1 MRRLAA
7 SVIQDVRVQARNG
20 FYAAAAFVLLS
31 WAAIFSLLPAGGPG
45 RLMPALLLSNVLIGS
60 FYFVGGLTLL
70 ERAEGSLLARAVTPL
85 RPAEYLLAHVISLG
99 LLALVENL
107 ALALLFAGAGARV
120 AELAGGIALAAAL
133 YTLAG
138 FIAVVR
144 YDSINAYLL
153 PSMGVVT
160 LLTLPVGA
168 ALAGWSAWPLYLHPL
183 QPALVLLE
191 GGYRPLAGWELAYAA
206 LAGAAWGGL
215 LLAWAARAYRRAVAA
230 I

>member
-7 SVIQDVRVQARNG
+7 TVRQDVQVQARNG

-31 WAAIFSLLPAGGPG
+31 WGAILSLLPAGQLG
-45 RLMPALLLSNVLIGS
+45 RLLPSLLLSNCMIGT

-99 LLALVENL
+99 LLAVLENG
-107 ALALLFAGAGARV
+107 ALALLFAGGQVRALA
-120 AELAGGIALAAAL
+120 LAGGIGLAAAI

-153 PSMGVVT
+153 PSVGVAG
-160 LLTLPVGA
+160 LLTIPVLGA
-168 ALAGWSAWPLYLHPL
+168 LGGWAPWPIYLHPL

-191 GGYRPLAGWELAYAA
+191 GGFRPLAAWEAGYAIA
-206 LAGAAWGGL
+206 AGAAWCGL
-215 LLAWAARAYRRAVAA
+215 LLAWAARSFRRTVAGM
-230 I
+230 